1 MFDELY
7 ERKKLEGL
15 DLTDDVI
22 EIIIRKKKANYEQK
36 MESLRTAETAK
47 IIEVIVD
54 EIPEVEEPTFYP
66 PEPEPEPEP
75 KPSMVTVV
83 EAVMAPIITKRRLPW
98 QRK

>member
-36 MESLRTAETAK
+36 MADTAK

-66 PEPEPEPEP
+66 PEPAPEQSEPVMEQPTF
-75 KPSMVTVV
+75 VTIV